1 MLPNLDG
8 LRLDQTARTGAG
20 TPDPYKGTGKRA
32 KIGKLTVLPSPP
44 ARADI
49 EARYELGTRVEL
61 PGTLEVLRAIGSWI
75 EATEPESEW
84 FFSSNG
90 ANAQVAALRVG
101 VLTALGDA
109 SDNVDTRDALLALD
123 NRFANK
129 PAGNKPRQGCG
140 TYNCFESSVDLKGA
154 ETWQVSLRALLVA
167 LNRGSSGEKF
177 ALPATVAVR
186 APKMRTGSSTWAVR
200 TASGLGWVAS
210 DWDADGTREERDELM
225 LTLYTA
231 HIGIAPPVLAAFP
244 VEVVHENGSAV
255 MNSYAYVT
263 EDGWQDFGTAMK
275 QLHIDTRRGRDTTR
289 HWSSIEDEAIRLLR
303 LVADHRLA
311 LFDIKPGNMV
321 LRQVLAS
328 RPTYELRMID
338 FGASFM
344 AQVNMHA
351 ERDDERASSDCVFFI
366 NGLLFLNAVL
376 RLGLAKSEYPSIH
389 MFKRLADEV
398 VDAWQTIG
406 RGNDFC
412 GLLSKDLR
420 LRDEWRS
427 MENLQRV
434 SKQAYNDALHS
445 AFYMLLNNY
454 TTMDATEGADARG
467 PANASYLGRLAE
479 SIQEIANQQT
489 DKPTIQVV

>member
-8 LRLDQTARTGAG
+8 LRLDQAARTGAR
-20 TPDPYKGTGKRA
+20 TPDPHKGTAKRA
-32 KIGKLTVLPSPP
+32 KIGKLATAPSPP
-44 ARADI
+44 ARAAI

-61 PGTLEVLRAIGSWI
+61 PGTLEVLRDIASWI
-75 EATEPESEW
+75 RATEPESCW

-90 ANAQVAALRVG
+90 ANAQVVALRVDA
-101 VLTALGDA
+101 LAALGDA
-109 SDNVDTRDALLALD
+109 PGDVDTRDALLALD
-123 NRFANK
+123 HRFANK
-129 PAGNKPRQGCG
+129 PAGNKKSKGCG
-140 TYNCFESSVDLKGA
+140 TYNCFESSVDLNGA
-154 ETWQVSLRALLVA
+154 EMWQVSLRALLVA

-186 APKMRTGSSTWAVR
+186 APKMRSGTSTFDVRAV
-200 TASGLGWVAS
+200 SGLAWVKS
-210 DWDADGTREERDELM
+210 DWNADGTREERDELM
-225 LTLYTA
+225 LTLYAA
-231 HIGIAPPVLAAFP
+231 HIGIAPPLLAAFP
-244 VEVVHENGSAV
+244 VEVEHQNGSAV

-263 EDGWQDFGTAMK
+263 EDGWQDFGNAMK
-275 QLHIDTRRGRDTTR
+275 QLHIETRRGRDTTR
-289 HWSSIEDEAIRLLR
+289 HWLSIEDETIRLLR

-366 NGLLFLNAVL
+366 NGLLFLNSL
-376 RLGLAKSEYPSIH
+376 LKFPYPAIH

-398 VDAWQTIG
+398 VDAWQTAG
-406 RGNDFC
+406 KGNDFC
-412 GLLSKDLR
+412 GLLSKDLS
-420 LRDEWRS
+420 LRDEWRYI
-427 MENLQRV
+427 ENLQRV
-434 SKQAYNDALHS
+434 SKQEYSDALHS
-445 AFYMLLNNY
+445 AFYLLLNAY
-454 TTMDATEGADARG
+454 GAKDADARG

-479 SIQEIANQQT
+479 RLREIANQQAN
-489 DKPTIQVV
+489 KPTVQVV